1 MPRVAVVAHADKS
14 FGGGLGELKAAL
26 TREGFADPLWY
37 EVKKSRKAAKC
48 ARRAL
53 ARCAEVI
60 FIWGGDGTVQ
70 RCVDAVAGT
79 GAVIAILPA
88 GTANLLA
95 ANLEIPA
102 DLTEA
107 VRVGLYGDRRQLGER
122 HACGT
127 GRTAGASS
135 LPKGQGHRR
144 RPLPRIPRTR
154 LRARI
159 RLGALPVEGDERQD
173 LAVDPEGRDA

>member
-60 FIWGGDGTVQ
+60 FIWGGRRDGPALR
-70 RCVDAVAGT
+70 RCRG
-79 GAVIAILPA
+79 
-88 GTANLLA
+88 
-95 ANLEIPA
+95 
-102 DLTEA
+102 
-107 VRVGLYGDRRQLGER
+107 RDRRR
-122 HACGT
+122 HCDPSSRHSESAGGQPGNP
-127 GRTAGASS
+127 GRPHRGGAGRPVRGSS
-135 LPKGQGHRR
+135 P
-144 RPLPRIPRTR
+144 
-154 LRARI
+154 AW
-159 RLGALPVEGDERQD
+159 
-173 LAVDPEGRDA
+173 